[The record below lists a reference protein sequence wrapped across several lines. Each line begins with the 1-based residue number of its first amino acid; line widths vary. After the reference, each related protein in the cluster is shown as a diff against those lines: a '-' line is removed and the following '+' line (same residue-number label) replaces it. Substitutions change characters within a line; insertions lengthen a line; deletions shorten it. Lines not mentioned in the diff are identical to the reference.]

1 MPVEITPAYLARSGT
16 EDGHQSALFMYATDP
31 RYADGRDPLWAL
43 LYSIPNGGARSGATA
58 ARMKATGAKKGFP
71 DIALPVARGGFH
83 GLFVELKRP
92 TVLPQAVIRSKRAG
106 VVSVDQT
113 KWHADLHKEGYCVA
127 ICYGYIHATLLINA
141 YLAGT
146 IVKR

>member
-83 GLFVELKRP
+83 GLFIELKRP
-92 TVLPQAVIRSKRAG
+92 ISESKRKG
-106 VVSVDQT
+106 VVADVQT
-113 KWHADLHKEGYCVA
+113 KWLADLKAQSYCVVIA
-127 ICYGYIHATLLINA
+127 YGWLEAVYVING
-141 YLAGT
+141 YLSWPKTG
-146 IVKR
+146 RLQSQ